1 MTDLAGQ
8 QALSVRGLSLA
19 LGVAL
24 IVLFVLCA
32 LVELLLPGLP
42 ATHAWIGLFTL
53 APVTSPEA
61 WLEGVFYSLIFGIVT
76 GAVVA
81 AVHNAVAVHGR

>member
-32 LVELLLPGLP
+32 LVELLLPRLP

-53 APVTSPEA
+53 APVTSSQA
-61 WLEGVFYSLIFGIVT
+61 WLEGVFYSLVFGVVT
-76 GAVVA
+76 GAIVA
-81 AVHNAVAVHGR
+81 AVHNAVAVRGR